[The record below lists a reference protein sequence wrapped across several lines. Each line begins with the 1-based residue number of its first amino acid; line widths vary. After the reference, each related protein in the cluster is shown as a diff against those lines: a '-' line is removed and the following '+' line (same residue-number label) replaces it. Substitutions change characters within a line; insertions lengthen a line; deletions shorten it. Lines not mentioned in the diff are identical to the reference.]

1 MDVIFNCSHC
11 DQELSVDASGAGS
24 EIECPACGEKIVIPQ
39 LAPSAAAPPP
49 TPAHHPVNPISTSAA
64 AKEEKHFAVPVHSSP
79 TESLIGKPLVPLEVA
94 AKEGVKLRVKSIRRS
109 DCVEVGKDHF
119 DEAVT
124 RFLDKVGEANLVKLE
139 TFNYTHQDLA
149 TREWVTDYGVFI
161 VYKG

>member
-39 LAPSAAAPPP
+39 AAPSAAAPPP
-49 TPAHHPVNPISTSAA
+49 TPGHPVNPISTSAA

-119 DEAVT
+119 DETVT
-124 RFLDKVGEANLVKLE
+124 RFLDKVGEPNL
-139 TFNYTHQDLA
+139 
-149 TREWVTDYGVFI
+149 
-161 VYKG
+161 